1 MCNTQPIPKVQISP
15 HHQYALPR
23 LNNLAMIA
31 ECMWTAGLESRKA
44 CKIHMLCE
52 PKAGVLGLAAF
63 VHISPTI
70 CTTCYSAQHGEYF
83 RSIQTVIF

>member
-15 HHQYALPR
+15 HRQYALPR
-23 LNNLAMIA
+23 LNNLEMIA
-31 ECMWTAGLESRKA
+31 ECMWTAGLESREA

-63 VHISPTI
+63 VHISPAI

-83 RSIQTVIF
+83 WSIQTVMF